1 MGFCVCLCVCE
12 TGSRAAE
19 LSPQGSP
26 TLGQQ
31 SSTSEDI
38 WVLRKPLAG
47 KLKACFCGGKKE
59 MMCVRHVVCVCVM
72 LRSTTC
78 VYVWRWRAQR
88 QRRQPRQCSVI
99 EQLAGLWKHA
109 CFDHSCTQSPPRTHT
124 RGQHP
129 RP

>member
-59 MMCVRHVVCVCVM
+59 MMCVRHVCVCNAAFYNVC
-72 LRSTTC
+72 LC
-78 VYVWRWRAQR
+78 VEVASAAAASAASAVFGHRA
-88 QRRQPRQCSVI
+88 
-99 EQLAGLWKHA
+99 A
-109 CFDHSCTQSPPRTHT
+109 CRALET
-124 RGQHP
+124 RMF
-129 RP
+129 

>member
-59 MMCVRHVVCVCVM
+59 MMCVRHVVCVCNAAFYNVC
-72 LRSTTC
+72 LC
-78 VYVWRWRAQR
+78 VKVASAAAASAASAVFGHRA
-88 QRRQPRQCSVI
+88 
-99 EQLAGLWKHA
+99 A
-109 CFDHSCTQSPPRTHT
+109 CRALET
-124 RGQHP
+124 RMF
-129 RP
+129 